1 MLRNKMAAPPLL
13 SHFPISTWPYP
24 RGRGSNERAN
34 RKLEN
39 GFGPS
44 ENFLQ
49 MERNF
54 GTCRNRSIQTLCGSL
69 NELSRQRAQPVICT
83 II

>member
-39 GFGPS
+39 GFGRRKIFYKWSVTLEPV
-44 ENFLQ
+44 
-49 MERNF
+49 
-54 GTCRNRSIQTLCGSL
+54 GTDRYRLFAVL
-69 NELSRQRAQPVICT
+69 
-83 II
+83 